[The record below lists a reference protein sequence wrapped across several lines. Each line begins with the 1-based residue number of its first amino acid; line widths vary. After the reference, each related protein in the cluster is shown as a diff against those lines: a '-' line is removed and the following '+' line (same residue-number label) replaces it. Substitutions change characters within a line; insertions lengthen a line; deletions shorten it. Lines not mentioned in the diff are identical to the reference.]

1 MELMLNML
9 NGIQGLRTP
18 FFDHFFVGI
27 TVLGEEYF
35 AISVLC
41 LILWCVNKR
50 AGYRIGFAYIS
61 CWILNFSLK
70 EIFHIPRPFALDK
83 DIVPLRPETATGYS
97 FPSGHTQS
105 TASLSTAVMVNFRR
119 RWLYITGILLI
130 ILMAGSRMYLG
141 VHTLMDVTVGAL
153 LGIGWIFAANFLF
166 DHMERTGS
174 KAALVVIGAP
184 MIIAMIFIQDND
196 YYKIA
201 GTFTGLMLGYLLDA
215 AYIRYEVQ
223 GSVWQRTVN
232 YLIGMGVLL
241 TLKTLSKEA
250 LGISLPVDF
259 LRYFVIGI
267 WITVLAPLL
276 FNRLWRKSRG
286 RIVPAEQVTDIS
298 SAGSSP
304 TNVKM

>member
-1 MELMLNML
+1 MELLLDMLK
-9 NGIQGLRTP
+9 GIQGLRTP

-41 LILWCVNKR
+41 LILWCVNKQ

-61 CWILNFSLK
+61 SWILNFSLK

-83 DIVPLRPETATGYS
+83 DLVPLRPETATGYS

-105 TASLSTAVMVNFRR
+105 AASLSTAVMANFRK
-119 RWLYITGILLI
+119 RWLYIIGVSLI
-130 ILMAGSRMYLG
+130 ILMACSRMYLG
-141 VHTLMDVTVGAL
+141 VHTLLDVGVGAL
-153 LGIGWIFAANFLF
+153 LGVGWIFVANILF

-174 KAALVVIGAP
+174 KAALLVIGAP
-184 MIIAMIFIQDND
+184 MIAAMVFIQDND

-201 GTFTGLMLGYLLDA
+201 GTFSGLMLGYLVDA
-215 AYIRYEVQ
+215 AYIRYEVK
-223 GSVWQRTVN
+223 GPAWQRTVN

-241 TLKTLSKEA
+241 TIKTLSKEA
-250 LGISLPVDF
+250 LGVSLAVDF
-259 LRYFVIGI
+259 VRYLIIGI

-276 FNRLWRKSRG
+276 FDRMWKRSRA
-286 RIVPAEQVTDIS
+286 RIAPAEHKADVNSTD
-298 SAGSSP
+298 
-304 TNVKM
+304 VKM